1 MKATR
6 AGSVGTLA
14 LLASGALVTG
24 LVTSGTAVAAPAGG
38 SQAGVTSVLSQGV
51 KTTTHFQQ
59 LNNSGVRGNATVTV
73 NHRRLMIDINARGV
87 LKDMPHAMHIHFSA
101 DSSHSCP
108 TVNNDTNGDHRL
120 STSEGGP
127 AYGTV
132 RVSLT
137 THGAHGPGSALAVN
151 RFPTAANGRI
161 SYQRTI
167 RVSRDVARA
176 VRNGEAAIVIHGVD
190 YNQNGKY
197 DFSGAGKSDLDP
209 SLPAEATD
217 PVACGI
223 LHQQKSAVPLP

>member
-6 AGSVGTLA
+6 AGSIGTLA
-14 LLASGALVTG
+14 LLASGAMVTG
-24 LVTSGTAVAAPAGG
+24 LVTGGAAVAAPAGG
-38 SQAGVTSVLSQGV
+38 SQAGVTGVLSQGV
-51 KTTTHFQQ
+51 MTKTHFEQ

-73 NHRRLMIDINARGV
+73 NHRRLKIAINARGV

-101 DSSHSCP
+101 DSSHTCP
-108 TVNNDTNGDHRL
+108 TVQNDTNADHRL
-120 STSEGGP
+120 STSEGAP
-127 AYGTV
+127 AYGNV

-137 THGAHGPGSALAVN
+137 TRGAHGPGSALAVN
-151 RFPTAANGRI
+151 RFPTASNGRI
-161 SYQRTI
+161 NYERTI

-209 SLPAEATD
+209 TLPAEATD

-223 LHQQKSAVPLP
+223 LHMQKGAVQLP